1 MIPKI
6 RMVTLLA
13 QSMDKGL
20 PEKQKWLIN
29 LSRPKRVTVYN
40 PVSKLHSQVDVLVL
54 LYFVWVFQHFKRVS
68 FFGLKPYRIYL
79 YKIYCTFIF
88 DVLFCLFGE

>member
-40 PVSKLHSQVDVLVL
+40 PISKLHSQVDVFGV
-54 LYFVWVFQHFKRVS
+54 VVFCVGF
-68 FFGLKPYRIYL
+68 P
-79 YKIYCTFIF
+79 TF
-88 DVLFCLFGE
+88 